1 MVHIKRKKKI
11 NSDMGRK
18 LKQEIRVYR
27 KKHTMVGAFRRARP
41 YVVRREHVAVGAGGS
56 SGMQRADRVMAKQ
69 SCLKTTLP
77 GLDLVRI

>member
-1 MVHIKRKKKI
+1 
-11 NSDMGRK
+11 MGRK

-56 SGMQRADRVMAKQ
+56 SGHPESRV
-69 SCLKTTLP
+69 
-77 GLDLVRI
+77 RNR

>member
-27 KKHTMVGAFRRARP
+27 KKHAMVGAFRRARP
-41 YVVRREHVAVGAGGS
+41 YAKRTLGS
-56 SGMQRADRVMAKQ
+56 WGWGVKQDAK
-69 SCLKTTLP
+69 S
-77 GLDLVRI
+77 R